1 MMGIEFNPR
10 LGKWF
15 DFKLFFN
22 GRPGIVGWTLINLSY
37 AAKQQELYGQVTNS
51 MLLLNVLQVNI
62 NTWIKIKCYEQQFP
76 PIHFLRD
83 VCVCVCTHKCAC
95 THTKRQTYVLYAHTT
110 CTPSCNLIS
119 LLTLS

>member
-1 MMGIEFNPR
+1 MGIEFNPR

-22 GRPGIVGWTLINLSY
+22 SRPGIVGWTLINLSY

-62 NTWIKIKCYEQQFP
+62 NIWITIKCYQQQFS
-76 PIHFLRD
+76 PIHCLR
-83 VCVCVCTHKCAC
+83 
-95 THTKRQTYVLYAHTT
+95 
-110 CTPSCNLIS
+110 
-119 LLTLS
+119 

>member
-51 MLLLNVLQVNI
+51 MLLLNILQVNI
-62 NTWIKIKCYEQQFP
+62 NTWIQIKCYQQQFS
-76 PIHFLRD
+76 PIRFLR
-83 VCVCVCTHKCAC
+83 
-95 THTKRQTYVLYAHTT
+95 
-110 CTPSCNLIS
+110 
-119 LLTLS
+119 